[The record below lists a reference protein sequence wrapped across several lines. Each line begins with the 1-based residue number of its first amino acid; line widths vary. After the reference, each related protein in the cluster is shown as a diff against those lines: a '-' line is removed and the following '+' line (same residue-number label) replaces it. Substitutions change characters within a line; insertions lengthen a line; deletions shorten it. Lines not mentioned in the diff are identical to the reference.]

1 MNRCLPLLGLWLLGS
16 AAASAF
22 VAEYDGAG
30 RARRWNFDTSDGSVS
45 TNVFNPK
52 TKAIRFQLATDAY
65 STAHRD
71 AELISLRAAFAEWQ
85 AISGTILKFEE
96 GALAPAGMDVDIYDN
111 TNVVY
116 WARPDASGNVTVND
130 HDNLTGILAVTYW
143 SVFTD
148 DNTVAEADIAFNGA
162 YKWSADFL
170 PSGNSYSI
178 QAVMAHEIGHLLG
191 LAHSPVGA
199 ACMMARAESGA
210 ARLEGLASDD
220 IAGAQFL
227 YPTPAMSSS
236 AAWLSGKVTLNGAGV
251 FAATVFAEDAAGNIL
266 QGTVSQT
273 NGAYSMFGLSAGAYQ
288 VRVTPLDP
296 AYGGHLLTGYD
307 ISSAFMDAA
316 TSFLPVTPVSVT
328 ESSGVNT
335 VKDFAVTGGEPA
347 LRIDRIRVQSTSAG
361 VIIMQNAPATL
372 VAGQSNIWVG
382 VAGHNL
388 PTGGATLSIAGD
400 GITINQKTYS
410 PGVLSDTT
418 GLVNLISINVSVASN
433 ATPGMRSF
441 LLQQGT
447 NLVYANG
454 FLDLQAAPPDVNHDG
469 LDDRWQK
476 QYFGDINGAAAR
488 PDADP
493 DGDGMN
499 NAAEYM
505 AATDPTDP
513 ASCLKIDS
521 VQYYLDQSHLTWRSV
536 YGMTY
541 QVRGLDQINGANWVA
556 VGSPVTATGNTTTF
570 TDPQVGGTNR
580 FYRVVL
586 VP

>member
-22 VAEYDGAG
+22 VAEYDSAG
-30 RARRWNFDTSDGSVS
+30 HPRRWNFATSDGSVS

-52 TKAIRFQLATDAY
+52 AKAIRFQLATDAY
-65 STAHRD
+65 SATHRA
-71 AELISLRAAFAEWQ
+71 AELTSLRAAFAEWQ

-96 GALAPAGMDVDIYDN
+96 GALAPAGMDINTMDN

-116 WARPDASGNVTVND
+116 WARQGTANYGY
-130 HDNLTGILAVTYW
+130 DNLYGALAVTFW
-143 SVFTD
+143 DTFTD
-148 DNTVAEADIAFNGA
+148 DNTLAEADIAFNA
-162 YKWSADFL
+162 DYKWAADFL
-170 PSGNSYSI
+170 PSGNAYSI

-210 ARLEGLASDD
+210 ARLEGLSSDD
-220 IAGAQFL
+220 IAGGQFL
-227 YPTPAMSSS
+227 YATAAMNSS
-236 AAWLSGKVTLNGAGV
+236 AARLSGKVTLNGAAV
-251 FAATVFAEDAAGNIL
+251 FGAAVFAEDAAGNIL
-266 QGTVSQT
+266 QGTVSQA
-273 NGAYSMFGLSAGAYQ
+273 NGAYSMFGLPAGAYK

-296 AYGGHLLTGYD
+296 AYGGHLLTGFD
-307 ISSAFMDAA
+307 ISSAFAGAA
-316 TSFLPVTPVSVT
+316 TSFLPVTPVSATV
-328 ESSGVNT
+328 SSGGNT
-335 VKDFAVTGGEPA
+335 VKDFAVTGEEPA

-388 PTGGATLSIAGD
+388 PTGGATLTIAGD

-418 GLVNLISINVSVASN
+418 GLVNLISINISVASN

-447 NLVYANG
+447 NVVYANG

-469 LDDRWQK
+469 IDDRWQK

-499 NAAEYM
+499 NAAEYV

-513 ASCLKIDS
+513 ASCLEIDS
-521 VQYYLDQSHLTWRSV
+521 VQFYLHQSHLTWRSV

-541 QVRGLDQINGANWVA
+541 QVRRLDQINGTNWVA

-570 TDPQVGGTNR
+570 TDPQVGGTHR